1 MNRKLDLAGLSRF
14 GFLTLNS
21 YSMIAVSNAIEVLRM
36 ANRVTQQDVYEW
48 DILTQSGEA
57 AIASNGLMLHPT
69 VAPERTRPYDVI
81 FVCGGINVR
90 AASSASL
97 RNFLRVQAR
106 AHVVLGALCT
116 GTFTLA
122 EAGLLRGYKCAIH
135 WENLSAIR
143 EEFPEIDIT
152 DEMFVIDRDRLT
164 CAGGSVP
171 LDMMLRIVEARFG
184 RERMQA
190 VAAQFILDRSRTGN
204 EAQPVSTLA
213 DAPPALMRAM
223 RLIERDIDRP
233 LRISGIA
240 ADVGLSVRQLERLFR
255 RHADCTPA
263 VYIVG
268 VRLERAR
275 RLLQQTGMSI
285 TNVSLACGFVSP
297 AHFSTAYRSRF
308 GCAPRDERRL
318 RPSMSRLN
326 DYLSRQPSN
335 AGFPE

>member
-1 MNRKLDLAGLSRF
+1 MGRPLDLAGLSRF

-36 ANRVTQQDVYEW
+36 ANRVTRENAYEW
-48 DILTQSGEA
+48 DILTQSGEPA
-57 AIASNGLMLHPT
+57 VASNGLTLHPT
-69 VAPERTRPYDVI
+69 VAPDKDRAYDII

-90 AASSASL
+90 AASSSSL

-106 AHVVLGALCT
+106 QDVVLGALCT

-152 DEMFVIDRDRLT
+152 DDMFVIDRDRLT
-164 CAGGSVP
+164 CTGGSVP
-171 LDMMLRIVEARFG
+171 LDMMLRIVAARF
-184 RERMQA
+184 RAEHVQA
-190 VAAQFILDRSRTGN
+190 VAAQFILERNRTGS
-204 EAQPVSTLA
+204 ETQPVFPLA
-213 DAPPALMRAM
+213 DAPPPLMRAM
-223 RLIERDIDRP
+223 RLIERNLDQP

-240 ADVGLSVRQLERLFR
+240 AEAGLSVRQLERLFR

-263 VYIVG
+263 VYLVG

-275 RLLQQTGMSI
+275 RLLQQTSMSI
-285 TNVSLACGFVSP
+285 TNISLACGFVSP

-318 RPSMSRLN
+318 RPSMARVNTCLP
-326 DYLSRQPSN
+326 L
-335 AGFPE
+335 